1 VARNPKSTTALGRTL
16 EDRVAKDYNGQR
28 SRSSGAA
35 AGRKG
40 DVRYNLSVHNNY
52 ERDPYYGE
60 STKYQFLAECKTTE
74 AKSFSVKKETWDKV
88 VQEAREAGRRPCM
101 FIRFYNDE
109 TGKHTDLV
117 IRDVE
122 DDLEMLT

>member
-1 VARNPKSTTALGRTL
+1 VTRNPKTTTALGRTL

-40 DVRYNLSVHNNY
+40 DVRFKIHIDHTGTDYIY
-52 ERDPYYGE
+52 ED
-60 STKYQFLAECKTTE
+60 YQFLAECKTTE
-74 AKSFSVKKETWDKV
+74 AQSISIKRSVWDKV

-101 FIRFYNDE
+101 FLRFYDSE
-109 TGKHTDLV
+109 TGKHLDLV
-117 IRDVE
+117 VRDME
-122 DDLEMLT
+122 DDLEMLG